1 MHKDL
6 YEGDEEKEEK
16 KQEKK
21 KKKQREEIMKK
32 FLRKGTLFVEAPK
45 LNPEIFAYMLKIAIV
60 TVAKSISLILK
71 LTFPAPL

>member
-1 MHKDL
+1 
-6 YEGDEEKEEK
+6 
-16 KQEKK
+16 
-21 KKKQREEIMKK
+21 MKK

-45 LNPEIFAYMLKIAIV
+45 LNPEILAYMLKIAIV

>member
-32 FLRKGTLFVEAPK
+32 FLRKGALFVEAPK
-45 LNPEIFAYMLKIAIV
+45 LNPKIFAYMSKIAMV

-71 LTFPAPL
+71 LIFPAPF

>member
-1 MHKDL
+1 MLEGDAGRKCSDITHFLLVKERANWMHKDL

-32 FLRKGTLFVEAPK
+32 FLRKGTLFVEAP
-45 LNPEIFAYMLKIAIV
+45 N
-60 TVAKSISLILK
+60 
-71 LTFPAPL
+71 